1 MPASR
6 LASQPPPT
14 SRLATQLGSPASPAT
29 ARQPADMLGSRPTRG
44 TTPLRQ
50 LQPLPR
56 AVQPGAGTSGA
67 GASDDLPPSRI
78 PAAFHVYAGRR
89 RVFPSERPSGDAES
103 LHLANALGGM
113 LEQWRAKLEA
123 SKPSFPMGS
132 SGSTLWGVV
141 QMIVYDIWST
151 IEESRIWDTALLETQ
166 RQVCFYSP
174 QLAAMLG
181 RVRAR
186 IAQSFESILSM
197 SQRLQ
202 YELQRWHAQWVH
214 AGESLKQESS
224 LRHGLQLQTGQLQA
238 KVKQLENDGR
248 IASVSLHPP
257 APKTRPSPCPLSVR
271 NGAGAGVRQPHGS
284 GTVLAHRPRACGT
297 TLRSFLEQA
306 LSSHVPEG
314 SPGAQGAQSSRG
326 YEQTLRQLQAEVA
339 SLRKQLRAQQAQ
351 TTTSRGREV
360 ELRLTNEGLMEEV
373 TRWKRQTHQEA
384 TAAQEQQVQQLF
396 EGMGGAQQAELLQV
410 LQATHTATHPEH
422 SPAAASASELLRG
435 MRWPSVPWGHTHTG
449 LISGP
454 PATAARPA
462 VSATTLHTRVAR
474 PACPWRAGAPASTG
488 ERGPSLAK
496 ERLEVRESL
505 HARTLLLFHARTLL
519 LCALWCDRIAHLL
532 PRAPP
537 RHLDRSSTTS
547 AQTRSPHCATN
558 STTLS
563 AALYARRTQR
573 QDRGR
578 SPSATPCLL
587 PGGMRSAHWVL
598 PSRRNRATRC
608 TMIFLQLRLISASLF
623 VRE

>member
-1 MPASR
+1 MHDRYNMSACACTHPWLLLLGRMPASR
-6 LASQPPPT
+6 LAPHF
-14 SRLATQLGSPASPAT
+14 GSPASPAST
-29 ARQPADMLGSRPTRG
+29 ARQSADMLGSRPTRG
-44 TTPLRQ
+44 TTPSRQ

-78 PAAFHVYAGRR
+78 PAALHVYAGRR

-166 RQVCFYSP
+166 RQLCFYSP

-257 APKTRPSPCPLSVR
+257 THPPQRRALRLALSASAMAR
-271 NGAGAGVRQPHGS
+271 GGGARQPHRS
-284 GTVLAHRPRACGT
+284 GTVLAHRPRAGSS
-297 TLRSFLEQA
+297 TLRSFFRAGA
-306 LSSHVPEG
+306 LV
-314 SPGAQGAQSSRG
+314 SRAG
-326 YEQTLRQLQAEVA
+326 GVARRTGPAELA
-339 SLRKQLRAQQAQ
+339 RLRADA
-351 TTTSRGREV
+351 
-360 ELRLTNEGLMEEV
+360 
-373 TRWKRQTHQEA
+373 A
-384 TAAQEQQVQQLF
+384 TAA
-396 EGMGGAQQAELLQV
+396 GGGGIAAQ
-410 LQATHTATHPEH
+410 
-422 SPAAASASELLRG
+422 AAARSAG
-435 MRWPSVPWGHTHTG
+435 ANHD
-449 LISGP
+449 
-454 PATAARPA
+454 
-462 VSATTLHTRVAR
+462 VAR
-474 PACPWRAGAPASTG
+474 EGGRA
-488 ERGPSLAK
+488 
-496 ERLEVRESL
+496 
-505 HARTLLLFHARTLL
+505 
-519 LCALWCDRIAHLL
+519 
-532 PRAPP
+532 
-537 RHLDRSSTTS
+537 
-547 AQTRSPHCATN
+547 
-558 STTLS
+558 
-563 AALYARRTQR
+563 AA
-573 QDRGR
+573 D
-578 SPSATPCLL
+578 
-587 PGGMRSAHWVL
+587 
-598 PSRRNRATRC
+598 
-608 TMIFLQLRLISASLF
+608 
-623 VRE
+623 E

>member
-1 MPASR
+1 MENCSPRVRHGSSRAEASSSPCRPTSCARSNSCSVRDTLATPPRTASSSISRCVRLSSTGDGEVEHGQLRSCRALLALSSGLLNPRHERVAQALYNVADSQSYKRIRTLFTIHKVAVVLTLTMPASR

-67 GASDDLPPSRI
+67 GGSDDLPPSRI

-248 IASVSLHPP
+248 IASVSSTHPP
-257 APKTRPSPCPLSVR
+257 QR
-271 NGAGAGVRQPHGS
+271 
-284 GTVLAHRPRACGT
+284 RA
-297 TLRSFLEQA
+297 LRLA
-306 LSSHVPEG
+306 LSAFAMARGG
-314 SPGAQGAQSSRG
+314 SA
-326 YEQTLRQLQAEVA
+326 
-339 SLRKQLRAQQAQ
+339 
-351 TTTSRGREV
+351 
-360 ELRLTNEGLMEEV
+360 
-373 TRWKRQTHQEA
+373 
-384 TAAQEQQVQQLF
+384 
-396 EGMGGAQQAELLQV
+396 
-410 LQATHTATHPEH
+410 
-422 SPAAASASELLRG
+422 
-435 MRWPSVPWGHTHTG
+435 
-449 LISGP
+449 
-454 PATAARPA
+454 PATRH
-462 VSATTLHTRVAR
+462 SA
-474 PACPWRAGAPASTG
+474 G
-488 ERGPSLAK
+488 
-496 ERLEVRESL
+496 
-505 HARTLLLFHARTLL
+505 
-519 LCALWCDRIAHLL
+519 
-532 PRAPP
+532 
-537 RHLDRSSTTS
+537 
-547 AQTRSPHCATN
+547 
-558 STTLS
+558 
-563 AALYARRTQR
+563 
-573 QDRGR
+573 
-578 SPSATPCLL
+578 TP
-587 PGGMRSAHWVL
+587 
-598 PSRRNRATRC
+598 PSRR
-608 TMIFLQLRLISASLF
+608 
-623 VRE
+623 